1 MHTPFTRHT
10 TRGFTLVEAVIS
22 VLIVSMISLGLIGS
36 VIVTRHV
43 AEYDKQRIAA
53 IAAARQF
60 AEDVRQRLSIDG
72 ITTTAELENFNTPD
86 ELDDLQAELTVQKF
100 AVNTDGSRGAEI
112 IGPYDDN
119 TQRVE
124 VIITV
129 TWNRTGSRSAKQ
141 VSEELHMYWLR
152 DEII

>member
-22 VLIVSMISLGLIGS
+22 VLIVSMVSLGLIGS

-53 IAAARQF
+53 IAAARQY

-72 ITTTAELENFNTPD
+72 ITATTELENFNTPD

-100 AVNTDGSRGAEI
+100 AVNADGSRGAEI
-112 IGPYDDN
+112 TGTYDDN

-124 VIITV
+124 VVITV